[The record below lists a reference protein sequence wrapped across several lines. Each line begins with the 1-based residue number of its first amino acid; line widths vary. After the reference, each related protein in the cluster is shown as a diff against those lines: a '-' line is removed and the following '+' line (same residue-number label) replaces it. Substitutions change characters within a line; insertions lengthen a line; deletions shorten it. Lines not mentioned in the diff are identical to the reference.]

1 MKRTFFRIAFVFLLI
16 TGISGVALAQVA
28 LPPVEAQA
36 KERLASSPRH
46 GEWVS
51 VPAGGGDKVEAWVVY
66 PERKDRAPVVLVV
79 HEIFGLSDW
88 VRSVADQLAAEGFIA
103 IAPDLI
109 TMRRTGDL
117 TREWP
122 RDSGNA
128 AIRSLTPDE
137 VQRSLDAVAKHAMS
151 LPGARQTYGVVGFCW
166 GGGQSFR
173 HAVHARTLGAA
184 VVFYGPP
191 PPADQLSSIRAPVLG
206 LYGGNDARINTT
218 IPATDS
224 AMKALGKSYEHQIF
238 DGAGHG
244 FLRAQEGA
252 EGANLKASEQAWP
265 RAVAFL
271 KAKLGA

>member
-1 MKRTFFRIAFVFLLI
+1 MVKTGPADSVIAWL
-16 TGISGVALAQVA
+16 
-28 LPPVEAQA
+28 
-36 KERLASSPRH
+36 
-46 GEWVS
+46 
-51 VPAGGGDKVEAWVVY
+51 VY
-66 PERKDRAPVVLVV
+66 PERRDNAPVVVV
-79 HEIFGLSDW
+79 IHENTGLTTW
-88 VRSVADQLAAEGFIA
+88 ARSVADQLAAEGFIA

-137 VQRSLDAVAKHAMS
+137 VQRSLDAVAQHAMS

-173 HAVHARTLGAA
+173 HAVQAPTLGAA

-191 PPADQLSSIRAPVLG
+191 PPAEQLSSIRAPVLG
-206 LYGGNDARINTT
+206 LYGGNDARINST

-224 AMKALGKSYEHQIF
+224 AMKTLGKSYEHQLY

-252 EGANLKASEQAWP
+252 EGANLTASQQAWP